1 MLGLPGQLSV
11 MQNQA
16 IECALFD
23 VPLSSKADETLK
35 KTVTGKDVKIFV
47 EKVECNRYFQIKI

>member
-1 MLGLPGQLSV
+1 

-23 VPLSSKADETLK
+23 VPLSLKADDTLK
-35 KTVTGKDVKIFV
+35 KLVTGKDVKIFV
-47 EKVECNRYFQIKI
+47 EKVERNRYVMKQLHFVK